1 MEVEHLKKDRSKNI
15 LKLQEMKKEM
25 NGKEFEHVKTIQ
37 KLAKEMGS
45 MKDQVCEL
53 ILLTDWLTWKT
64 RLYLQQYLLLVR
76 IRFVRLLTSLF
87 PSNLEVHFTGPP
99 S

>member
-45 MKDQVCEL
+45 MKDQVC
-53 ILLTDWLTWKT
+53 
-64 RLYLQQYLLLVR
+64 
-76 IRFVRLLTSLF
+76 
-87 PSNLEVHFTGPP
+87 
-99 S
+99 